1 MFEGNVMT
9 FMESLVIS
17 GLGISIVF
25 STLLTLAL
33 SIVIFSKVI
42 GKFSGPEESKKPV
55 VQAKKENNDDV
66 YAVIMATVSEEVRS
80 LKDEYKIKEI
90 KEVK

>member
-17 GLGISIVF
+17 GLGVSIVF
-25 STLLTLAL
+25 SALVTLAL
-33 SIVIFSKVI
+33 SIVVFSKI
-42 GKFSGPEESKKPV
+42 FGKFSGQEESKKPV
-55 VQAKKENNDDV
+55 VQPKKENNDDV
-66 YAVIMATVSEEVRS
+66 YAVIMAAVSEEVRS
-80 LKDEYKIKEI
+80 LKGEYKIKEI

>member
-25 STLLTLAL
+25 SALVTLAL
-33 SIVIFSKVI
+33 SIVVFSKI
-42 GKFSGPEESKKPV
+42 FGRFAGQEESKKTV
-55 VQAKKENNDDV
+55 VQPKKENNDDA
-66 YAVIMATVSEEVRS
+66 YAVIMAAVSEEVRS
-80 LKDEYKIKEI
+80 LKGEYKIKEI

>member
-17 GLGISIVF
+17 GLGISVVF
-25 STLLTLAL
+25 SALVTLAL
-33 SIVIFSKVI
+33 SIVVFSKI
-42 GKFSGPEESKKPV
+42 FGKFSGQEESKKPV
-55 VQAKKENNDDV
+55 VQAKKENNEDV
-66 YAVIMATVSEEVRS
+66 YAVIMAAVSEEVRS
-80 LKDEYKIKEI
+80 LKGEYKIKEI